1 MPAWFEFIFNT
12 PSHHRV
18 HHGVNPKYIDKNH
31 GGTFIIYDRIFGTFQ
46 QEEEEVH
53 YGVTSQLK
61 SWNIAVANFDYYG
74 WILQQ
79 LVKVKTLK
87 DFFFVLLKAPGWRP
101 AYLGGPIV
109 PKEIDTT
116 RQLYD
121 ADTKPTMHIYIVV
134 QFVLLLAF
142 VSYFLFG
149 IEKFS
154 FVKQLTGVAFIV
166 LSTIT
171 IGTLFERKKWA
182 AVLEV
187 IRLLLVV
194 PVLYFLI
201 YY

>member
-1 MPAWFEFIFNT
+1 M
-12 PSHHRV
+12 
-18 HHGVNPKYIDKNH
+18 
-31 GGTFIIYDRIFGTFQ
+31 
-46 QEEEEVH
+46 
-53 YGVTSQLK
+53 K

-74 WILQQ
+74 WIAKQ
-79 LVKVKTLK
+79 LVHVKNVK
-87 DFFFVLLKAPGWRP
+87 DFFLVLFKAPGWRP

-134 QFVLLLAF
+134 QFALMLAF

-149 IEKFS
+149 IEQFNLQ
-154 FVKQLTGVAFIV
+154 KQIVGVAFIV

-187 IRLLLVV
+187 IRMLLVI

-201 YY
+201 FY